1 MARIGAAL
9 CLLLG
14 LAAPLHAAGPVEYLR
29 DVKPVLERRCVAC
42 HGALEQK
49 GGLRLDTAAAMKA
62 GGDSGPA
69 VEPGNAADS
78 LLVGALTGDAG
89 FRMPPPGEG
98 APLSAEEQSA
108 LRAWIDAGA
117 TAPADEAPQRDPR
130 AHWAFQPPERPA
142 VPTPKNAAWVRNPI
156 DAFLAAE
163 HDRRGLTPVG
173 PADRETLLR
182 RATVDLTGLIPTPE
196 ERAAFLA
203 HPDPDAAYA
212 DLVERLLASPR
223 YGERWG
229 RHWMDVWRY
238 ADWAGYQAEVRESQP
253 HIWRWRDWIVR
264 SLNADKPYDAMVRD
278 MIAGDEI
285 APDDPEALAA
295 TGYLVRNW
303 YKFNRHVWLQ
313 NTVDHTA
320 KAFLGLTLACARCH
334 DHKYDPIPQSDWY
347 RFRAVFEPHDIA
359 VDRVPGGEPDTKKAG
374 LVRVV
379 DSKPDSPTYLFRKGE
394 EKQPDESKKLEPGV
408 PAVLGGEFAV
418 SPVTLPADAAY
429 PALKPF
435 IREESRA
442 AERAKVEAAERE
454 LRAARDRADAARRE
468 RARVLATLDD
478 PAPAQAALDAAE
490 AAARA
495 ASLSLDAALAS
506 QAWIEATLAAD
517 DAKFAP
523 ERDSKRADLLA
534 VAAQHAG
541 RQAALRGA
549 EARLAKAE
557 AGLLDGGKPAKG
569 DMKKQAEVQAK
580 AVEEAKK
587 DLEAARKDAAAPRS
601 TNYTPLAPPR
611 PATSTGRRL
620 ALARWMTDR
629 KNPLLA
635 RVAVNHVWMRHF
647 GEPLVPTVFDLGV
660 NGKPASNPA
669 LLDWLA
675 VEFMESGWSLKHLHR
690 LIVTSSAYRMASSAP
705 VDHPNV
711 AIDPQNVALWR
722 MSPRRMEAEL
732 VRDNVLWA
740 AGSLDVTPGGPEIAH
755 EQGLTSPRRSLYFQH
770 AAEKQ
775 VTFLKLFD
783 AANVAACYRRD
794 LSVVPQQALALAN
807 SPLAL
812 SQSRVLAGQITSQC
826 TSDDSF
832 IESAF
837 VRLLGRAP
845 DADERAAC
853 LAFLAE
859 QARRLADPATLTP
872 FASGPKPA
880 VAPAAVPGQRARE
893 NLVHVLFNHNDFVT
907 IR

>member
-1 MARIGAAL
+1 MGRIGATLAIF
-9 CLLLG
+9 
-14 LAAPLHAAGPVEYLR
+14 LAAAPSARAAGPADYRR
-29 DVKPVLERRCVAC
+29 DVKPVLERRCFAC

-49 GGLRLDTAAAMKA
+49 GGLRLDTAAAMRA

-69 VEPGNAADS
+69 VEPGSAADS

-117 TAPADEAPQRDPR
+117 SAPADEAPQKDPR
-130 AHWAFQPPERPA
+130 AHWAFRPPERPP
-142 VPTPKNAAWVRNPI
+142 VPTPRDAAWASNPI

-163 HDRRGLTPVG
+163 HDRRGLTPVA

-182 RATVDLTGLIPTPE
+182 RVTVDLTGLVPTPE
-196 ERAAFLA
+196 ERREFLA
-203 HPDPDAAYA
+203 NPDADAAYA
-212 DLVERLLASPR
+212 ALVDRLLASPR
-223 YGERWG
+223 FGERWG

-253 HIWRWRDWIVR
+253 HIWRWRDWIVG
-264 SLNADKPYDAMVRD
+264 SLNADRPYDAMVRS

-285 APDDPEALAA
+285 APEDPETLAA

-303 YKFNRHVWLQ
+303 FKFNRHVWLQ

-334 DHKYDPIPQSDWY
+334 DHKYDPIPQADWY

-379 DSKPDSPTYLFRKGE
+379 DTKPESPTYLFHKGE
-394 EKQPDESKKLEPGV
+394 EKQPDTSKALAPGV
-408 PAVLGGEFAV
+408 PGVLGGSFAV
-418 SPVTLPADAAY
+418 SPVTLPDAAAY

-435 IREESRA
+435 VREESRA
-442 AERAKVEAAERE
+442 AERAKVQAAEAA
-454 LRAARDRADAARRE
+454 LRAARDAADLARKE

-478 PAPAQAALDAAE
+478 PAPAQRSLDAAE

-506 QAWIEATLAAD
+506 QAWIEAVLAAD
-517 DAKFAP
+517 DARFAP

-534 VAAQHAG
+534 VAAQQAW
-541 RQAALRGA
+541 RQAVLRGT
-549 EARLAKAE
+549 EARLAQAE
-557 AGLLDGGKPAKG
+557 AGPIDGGKPAKP
-569 DMKKQAEVQAK
+569 DAK
-580 AVEEAKK
+580 AKSVEEARKN
-587 DLEAARKDAAAPRS
+587 LEAARRDAAAPRS
-601 TNYTPLAPPR
+601 TSYAPLVPPR
-611 PATSTGRRL
+611 PAASTGRRL

-629 KNPLLA
+629 ENPLLA

-647 GEPLVPTVFDLGV
+647 GEPLVPTVFDFGV
-660 NGKPASNPA
+660 NGKPPANPA

-675 VEFMESGWSLKHLHR
+675 VEFMEGGWSLKHLHR
-690 LIVTSSAYRMASSAP
+690 LIVTSNAYRMASSAP

-732 VRDNVLWA
+732 VRDNVLYA
-740 AGSLDVTPGGPEIAH
+740 AGSLDPTPGGPEIPH

-783 AANVAACYRRD
+783 TANVAACYRRD

-812 SQSRVLAGQITSQC
+812 SQSRVLAGKIDREC
-826 TSDDSF
+826 PSDTAFVDA
-832 IESAF
+832 AF
-837 VRLLGRAP
+837 VRLLGRPP

-859 QARRLADPATLTP
+859 QARRLAEPSTLTP
-872 FASGPKPA
+872 FAAGPKPA
-880 VAPAAVPGQRARE
+880 VAPSAVPARRARE
-893 NLVHVLFNHNDFVT
+893 NLVHVLYNHNDFVT